1 MNGEKG
7 IRLGDAWQSG
17 SEPKQ
22 GGLDSLTG
30 GSPSVESQIQSR
42 VRGAS
47 TGYREAWERVSELK

>member
-7 IRLGDAWQSG
+7 ICLGDAWRSG

-22 GGLDSLTG
+22 GEVDILTG

-47 TGYREAWERVSELK
+47 TWVQRGLGKGVRA